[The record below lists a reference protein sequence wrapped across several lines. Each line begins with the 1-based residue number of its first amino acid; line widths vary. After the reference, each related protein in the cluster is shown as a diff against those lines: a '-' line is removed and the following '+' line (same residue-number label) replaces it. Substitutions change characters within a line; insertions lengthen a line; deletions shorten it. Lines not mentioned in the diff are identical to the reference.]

1 MVQIVDGNKIADKIL
16 IDLAGR
22 ISKFHEAGFSPK
34 LIVIQVGENPASASY
49 IKIKQ
54 KKAVSI
60 GLSVEIRSYPESV
73 SWAELQGAI
82 GKIAGEPGVCG
93 LLVQLPL
100 PVHLDRQAILDTI
113 PPAVDVD
120 CLTSTNKQKIIKG
133 EDTLFVPPAAAAVL
147 EILNYYEIDLAKEN
161 ILIVGS
167 GNLIGK
173 PLAAILL
180 RQNINFQ
187 MANRRTKNLRE
198 LIKNASVIISGA
210 GRPGLV
216 TGEMIWDGA
225 VVIDAGTTGSET
237 GEIVGDV
244 DTETVS
250 KKARLLAPV
259 PGGVGPVTI
268 AMLFRNVLAAAALR
282 FDIKNIQ

>member
-216 TGEMIWDGA
+216 TGEMIRDGA

>member
-1 MVQIVDGNKIADKIL
+1 MKNL
-16 IDLAGR
+16 L
-22 ISKFHEAGFSPK
+22 
-34 LIVIQVGENPASASY
+34 
-49 IKIKQ
+49 KIKQ

-216 TGEMIWDGA
+216 TGEMIRDGA